1 MNNVAGRPIFE
12 TLPCIHGIIGENA
25 VSLFGKIRRTVKS
38 LLGKRS
44 SLALPGEGERPA
56 YRDTLSAIHDL
67 SRLVRNDPEAVDI
80 YLALGNLFRAQGDIE
95 RAVLIREGLIA
106 RHGLNTQFKARSYF
120 ELGQDYHRAGV
131 IDRSLAAFREAA
143 KLGYPEAAV
152 TAELADLYASAG
164 EFDKAAEEYGN
175 LDHPLAQ
182 AHYIVRRAEE
192 IASTGEQARS
202 EKLVRKALR
211 TYSGSVEGWSA
222 ITCMAA
228 LSRDWRRMTAHLER
242 ALERITP
249 KLRFLVLDALLEAQ
263 QKILSGDASSEEKLD
278 FARKMA
284 ESVIP
289 VLEKQEPHILL
300 HYYGALLLKQ
310 AGDFEGVDIWLAKAL
325 VVQPNFWAAR
335 LEALKLSVDR
345 HELPPVVGLQV
356 GYLAEELQYIKRFV
370 CSVCGFRENQV
381 FYRCR
386 RCGSWHSISFR
397 LSLQE

>member
-1 MNNVAGRPIFE
+1 
-12 TLPCIHGIIGENA
+12 
-25 VSLFGKIRRTVKS
+25 
-38 LLGKRS
+38 
-44 SLALPGEGERPA
+44 LPGKGERPA
-56 YRDTLSAIHDL
+56 DRDTLSAIHDL

-106 RHGLNTQFKARSYF
+106 RPGLNTQFKARSYF

-131 IDRSLAAFREAA
+131 IDRARSAFREAA

-164 EFDKAAEEYGN
+164 EFEKAAEEYSN

-182 AHYIVRRAEE
+182 AHYIVRRADE
-192 IASTGEQARS
+192 IVSSGDDGKNT
-202 EKLVRKALR
+202 KLVRKALR
-211 TYSGSVEGWSA
+211 TYPGSVEAWSV

-228 LSRDWRRMTAHLER
+228 LARDWRTMTAHLER
-242 ALERITP
+242 ALGRITP
-249 KLRFLVLDALLEAQ
+249 KLRFLILDALLEAQ
-263 QKILSGDASSEEKLD
+263 QKMLSGGVSPEKKLD
-278 FARKMA
+278 FAQKMA
-284 ESVIP
+284 GAVIP

-300 HYYGALLLKQ
+300 HYYGALMLKQ
-310 AGDFEGVDIWLAKAL
+310 ARDFEGVDIWLAKAL
-325 VVQPNFWAAR
+325 VVQPDFWAAR
-335 LEALKLSVDR
+335 LEALKLSVER
-345 HELPPVVGLQV
+345 HEIPSVVGLQV

-397 LSLQE
+397 LSLQD